1 MSASDVARRIAA
13 FEFASRASDLIF
25 GNVYALPRVPRPSVR
40 DRENPMERYN
50 DGQFLARYRFTKET
64 VRELLAMLPLQAS
77 ADNRG
82 LPLPPMLQLL
92 VTLRFYGA
100 GTFQI
105 VTGDLVNVSQ
115 PTVCR
120 TVGVVTR
127 LIARHLFKE
136 LVHFPDAS
144 QLNTVMR
151 EFFEIARFP
160 GVTGCIDCTHVRINS
175 PGGDDAEVYR
185 NRKGVFSI
193 NVQVGSHRIFDN
205 SRLRVMYE
213 EHRLPGHL
221 LGDMGYACFPFLMT
235 PLPQPVK
242 ADTPRGRQAHI
253 KTRNSVERAFGVW
266 KRRFP
271 CLDMRLQHKPGR
283 SASIVTACAALHN
296 LACLR
301 REPQP
306 PPPPPPPVRRRVRNR
321 RRARRL
327 VHLPPVDAVED
338 TLTGIQTREIIIEK
352 SFTY

>member
-64 VRELLAMLPLQAS
+64 LRELLAMLPLQVS
-77 ADNRG
+77 ADNRS

-100 GTFQI
+100 GAFQI

-151 EFFEIARFP
+151 EFFKMARFP

-185 NRKGVFSI
+185 NCKGLFSI
-193 NVQVGSHRIFDN
+193 NV
-205 SRLRVMYE
+205 
-213 EHRLPGHL
+213 
-221 LGDMGYACFPFLMT
+221 
-235 PLPQPVK
+235 
-242 ADTPRGRQAHI
+242 QAHI

-283 SASIVTACAALHN
+283 SASIVTACAARHN

-306 PPPPPPPVRRRVRNR
+306 PPPPP
-321 RRARRL
+321 
-327 VHLPPVDAVED
+327 LPEEGQATGAPAPVDAVED

>member
-40 DRENPMERYN
+40 DGENPMERYN
-50 DGQFLARYRFTKET
+50 DGQFLARYRFTKGT
-64 VRELLAMLPLQAS
+64 VRELLATLPLQAS

-82 LPLPPMLQLL
+82 LSLPPMLQLL

-100 GTFQI
+100 GAFQI

-127 LIARHLFKE
+127 LIARHLFKK

-144 QLNTVMR
+144 QLNNVRR
-151 EFFEIARFP
+151 EFFEIAGFP

-193 NVQVGSHRIFDN
+193 NVQS
-205 SRLRVMYE
+205 
-213 EHRLPGHL
+213 
-221 LGDMGYACFPFLMT
+221 
-235 PLPQPVK
+235 
-242 ADTPRGRQAHI
+242 
-253 KTRNSVERAFGVW
+253 
-266 KRRFP
+266 
-271 CLDMRLQHKPGR
+271 
-283 SASIVTACAALHN
+283 
-296 LACLR
+296 
-301 REPQP
+301 
-306 PPPPPPPVRRRVRNR
+306 
-321 RRARRL
+321 
-327 VHLPPVDAVED
+327 AVED
-338 TLTGIQTREIIIEK
+338 HLERKNGGKLHIYLGGSVNRTRTSSTAAFCIPETGAEWSGKLEVATSSTTAEQVAIEK
-352 SFTY
+352 ALNAAAELPPQQIVILSDYNCALQRLVNPSFGDPLTTAVRNTVGELEKQGTAVYLQWIPGHVGVMSWYPPTSVSDVK